1 MKKNEK
7 DFSGI
12 VGYVSQIIKKTCT
25 YEHESRSTVH
35 GNGNSNSNGEKDKEK
50 AKENVL
56 NEEQMKDEGLEARKA
71 MVKVRF
77 DIAVKMK

>member
-1 MKKNEK
+1 MANT
-7 DFSGI
+7 GI
-12 VGYVSQIIKKTCT
+12 NKHCT
-25 YEHESRSTVH
+25 YEHENRSTVH
-35 GNGNSNSNGEKDKEK
+35 GNSNSNREKEK
-50 AKENVL
+50 EEVKENVL